1 MSYPVAKGS
10 LQALNSEQLSAQV
23 DLAHLNIETT
33 EDLEGTSGFLGQP
46 RAKESLEFGIAMRG
60 SGYNL
65 YVMGESGTGRQSLV
79 SKYVK
84 ELADSQPSPNEWAY
98 INNFDNPREPMT
110 LELPSARGDDL
121 LKAINAFI
129 GDLMD
134 TFPAAFENPTYQR
147 KRSAIDKDFNQK
159 YDAAMAIVE
168 RFANQH
174 EVAVVADS
182 NTVML
187 LPVIEGKAL
196 DETEF
201 AQLPEELRLEF
212 QRRINDIEEYL
223 SEQLLELPT
232 WRRTNSEQLRQLN
245 IETVQQAI
253 KPLLKE
259 LEVKY
264 QSQLSVLRYLRAVKT
279 HLPELIL
286 DLFAEELGIEV
297 RSDQERKQT
306 LQTYLRPNLLTQHEM
321 NGGAPVVYEMLPT
334 YQNLFGRIEY
344 ATQQGIP
351 VTNFQLIRPGSL
363 LKANGGYLI
372 LDAEKLLIEPFA
384 WDALKLALKTKQVKM
399 ESPFLDV
406 SLMHTITL
414 SPMSIPLNVKV
425 ILIGSRDIYYQLQ
438 EWDPEFNELF
448 RVPVDFDNFIPRSLE
463 TVDNLILRIKAYGE
477 DKGLRPLTVAA
488 LERLIAFSLREAE
501 HQSRLSAQVIKVF
514 KVFAEADFLCR
525 HQDDRHIDVH
535 HIDRALNAADYRN
548 GRIADQMMLEIQE
561 GTILIDTEGERVGC
575 VNGLTV
581 MEVGESRFGS
591 PARITATVHV
601 GAKGVVDIER
611 EVELGQAI
619 HSKGMMIL
627 SGFLGHEFGRNFPL
641 TLSAHITMEQ
651 SYGHIDGDSA
661 TVAEYCAL
669 LSSIA
674 QVPVKQSLAITG
686 SMNQL
691 GEVQAVGGVN
701 EKIEGYFKLCELRGL
716 TGQQGVI
723 IPADNLKHLML
734 KQNVIEAVR
743 NGQFAIYAVGHVYQ
757 AMELLTAKTPGTTD
771 ANGNFAE
778 GTLNGLAQKALKQL
792 FDHYQETDEGDE

>member
-23 DLAHLNIETT
+23 DLGHLNIETT

-84 ELADSQPSPNEWAY
+84 DLADSQPSPNEWAY

-525 HQDDRHIDVH
+525 HQDDRHIDVY

-757 AMELLTAKTPGTTD
+757 AMELLTAKTQGTAD